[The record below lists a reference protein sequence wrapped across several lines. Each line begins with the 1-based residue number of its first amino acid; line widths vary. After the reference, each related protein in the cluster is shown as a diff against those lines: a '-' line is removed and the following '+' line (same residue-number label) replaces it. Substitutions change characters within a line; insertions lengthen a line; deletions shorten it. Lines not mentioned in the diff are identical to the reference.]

1 MPQKPVSGSRKSA
14 TLFGQARTRPKLFRV
29 GLYARV
35 STNDQQTLTMQI
47 RAMREYAVR
56 RGWTV
61 ALQEREV
68 NSGAVRRPAREKLL
82 EAARRREI
90 AWCWCGGWIVG
101 DDP

>member
-14 TLFGQARTRPKLFRV
+14 TLFGQARNNPKMFRV

-35 STNDQQTLTMQI
+35 STNDQQTLAMQI
-47 RAMREYAVR
+47 RAMREYTVR

-68 NSGAVRRPAREKLL
+68 NSGAVRRPGARETPRGC
-82 EAARRREI
+82 A
-90 AWCWCGGWIVG
+90 
-101 DDP
+101 PP